1 VGQEP
6 ERLSVETSGLGAS
19 KVRANHL
26 TLKGITLTYPKHK
39 RFAQLKW
46 LRGVSKASDLKE
58 GENAT
63 ALAFARTRWPPS
75 TVVTVDPVPPAVA
88 LVPPRVAKGSSSS
101 SSAEA
106 PAAPLATAPASKKR
120 VVGVPA
126 PTSTTD
132 PAVAASA
139 TKRVKK

>member
-1 VGQEP
+1 MDQESD
-6 ERLSVETSGLGAS
+6 RLSVETSGLGAS

-88 LVPPRVAKGSSSS
+88 LVPPRVAKGSSS
-101 SSAEA
+101 AEA

-120 VVGVPA
+120 IGVLPA

-132 PAVAASA
+132 PAVAASS